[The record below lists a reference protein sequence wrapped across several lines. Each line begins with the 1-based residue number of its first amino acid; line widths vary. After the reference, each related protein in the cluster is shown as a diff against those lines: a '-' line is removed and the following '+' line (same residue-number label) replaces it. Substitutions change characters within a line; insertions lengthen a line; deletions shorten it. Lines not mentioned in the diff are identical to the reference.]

1 MGIVFKPEPLPPGFH
16 DMSREEKMA
25 GYLRVRGDAV
35 ATMNRQQG
43 TANFGL
49 AVLIAIAILA
59 VMLALGC
66 AHF

>member
-1 MGIVFKPEPLPPGFH
+1 MGIVFKPEPPPPGFH
-16 DMSREEKMA
+16 DMSHEEKMA
-25 GYLRVRGDAV
+25 WYRRVRGNAV

-49 AVLIAIAILA
+49 AVLIAVAILA
-59 VMLALGC
+59 VMLALGG